1 MKKGLVLEGGA
12 MRGMFTA
19 GVIDVMM
26 ENGIEY
32 DGIVGVSAG
41 AVFGCNYKSGQI
53 GRVIRYNERF
63 SKDKRYCSVRS
74 LLKTGD
80 LYGADFCYREIPEKL
95 DIFDV
100 EAYRNN
106 PVPFYVVCTD
116 METGEPIYKRCMNA
130 DREDLLWM
138 RASASLPLV
147 SRPVCVGG
155 RMLLDGGMADAI
167 PLRFFEGIG
176 YGKNVVVATRDA
188 DYVKKPEKLQGLMRR
203 VFKEYPALL
212 KCIAHRHEMYNDTV
226 RYIEERRQKGAA
238 FVIRPIK
245 PITIKRTEKDP
256 QKLREIYTLGRETME
271 ALLPSLRAFLEEDA

>member
-26 ENGIEY
+26 ENGIVY

-53 GRVIRYNERF
+53 GRVIRYNTRF

-100 EAYRNN
+100 EAYREN
-106 PVPFYVVCTD
+106 PTPFYVVCTD
-116 METGEPIYKRCMNA
+116 IETGEPIYKRCRTA

-147 SRPVCVGG
+147 SRPVTVGG
-155 RMLLDGGMADAI
+155 RVLLDGGMSDAI

-176 YGKNVVVATRDA
+176 YTKNVVVLTRDA
-188 DYVKKPEKLQGLMRR
+188 GYVKKPEKMQGLMRR
-203 VFKEYPALL
+203 VLKAYPALL
-212 KCIAHRHEMYNDTV
+212 DCIAHRHEMYNDTV
-226 RYIEERRQKGAA
+226 RYIEKQQENGAA
-238 FVIRPIK
+238 FVIRPQK

-256 QKLREIYTLGRETME
+256 EKLREIYTLGRETME
-271 ALLPSLRAFLEEDA
+271 AMLPALRAFLESNA